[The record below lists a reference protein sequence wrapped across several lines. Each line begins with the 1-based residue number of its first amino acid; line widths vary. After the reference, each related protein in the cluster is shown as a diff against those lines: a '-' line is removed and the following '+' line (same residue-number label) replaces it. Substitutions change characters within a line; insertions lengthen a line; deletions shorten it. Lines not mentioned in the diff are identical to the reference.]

1 MARRG
6 RVWVYAAGLPRKGS
20 SAATGGE
27 AAYLAA
33 AAAAAAAAGM
43 ENLLWCSSL
52 VAGTSL
58 K

>member
-6 RVWVYAAGLPRKGS
+6 RAWVYAAGLPRKGS

-33 AAAAAAAAGM
+33 AAAAAGM